1 MCLVGY
7 VMSAF
12 TVADR
17 AFPAEISHEA
27 ISFVRPE
34 VKWTERFCDRKILAR
49 DLCWVFNFSVV

>member
-17 AFPAEISHEA
+17 GARWA
-27 ISFVRPE
+27 
-34 VKWTERFCDRKILAR
+34 ERFSDRKILAR
-49 DLCWVFNFSVV
+49 DLCFVFNFSVVSFFGQIA